1 MANRERPVMGLLSA
15 AVAAVLLFGHAAD
28 ATAQRLLVRDFLPRS
43 ADGPLGEPVAGY
55 ATAPGLGGSAL
66 GLFEPDFL
74 TSQLRSD
81 RVLAARVET
90 RFATKQLFEERGL
103 SFPTAEVFLRV
114 FKRERVMELW
124 ARDHESDVF
133 ALVKTYEICALA
145 GEPGP
150 KRRQGDNQTPEG
162 FYRIDRWNPY
172 SSYFLSLHID
182 YPNRSD
188 RILGS
193 GGRLGGDIFIH
204 GGCRTEGCIAITD
217 EGIKE
222 LYWLAVE
229 SRAAGQRTIPIHIFP
244 FRMTERDMVIARD
257 HFPDRPELLRFWESL
272 EPGYR
277 YFEENRRL
285 PGITVATSGYYALA
299 GEAPQEGTSRLLGR
313 PVGDGQR
320 D

>member
-1 MANRERPVMGLLSA
+1 MAAALMVGLAPDA
-15 AVAAVLLFGHAAD
+15 A
-28 ATAQRLLVRDFLPRS
+28 AQRLLVRDFLPR
-43 ADGPLGEPVAGY
+43 AAEEPLGTPLGGAIG
-55 ATAPGLGGSAL
+55 APGLGGSSL

-74 TSQLRSD
+74 STQLRSD

-103 SFPTAEVFLRV
+103 TFPAAEIFLRV
-114 FKRERVMELW
+114 LKRERVMELW
-124 ARDHESDVF
+124 ARNQDSDEF
-133 ALVKTYEICALA
+133 TLVKTYGICALA

-162 FYRIDRWNPY
+162 FYRIERFNPY

-193 GGRLGGDIFIH
+193 GGSLGGDIFIH
-204 GGCRTEGCIAITD
+204 GGCVTEGCIAITD

-229 SRAAGQRTIPIHIFP
+229 TRAAGQRSIPIHIFP
-244 FRMTERDMVIARD
+244 FRMTKDDLAIAAR
-257 HFPDRPELLRFWESL
+257 HFGDRPDLIRFWQSL

-285 PGITVATSGYYALA
+285 PGIVVASNGYYAL
-299 GEAPQEGTSRLLGR
+299 GGSAPQEGPSRLLGR
-313 PVGDGQR
+313 PVGAGSR